1 MHKSKPWGFYNNKS
15 LERALQ
21 ILTKFNGERPNF
33 GLSELSAAA
42 LVPKTTVLRLC
53 STLEQTKYL
62 KLTRKGG
69 LCVRQTEPRHT

>member
-1 MHKSKPWGFYNNKS
+1 MDNSETWGFYNNKS

-33 GLSELSAAA
+33 ALSEPSEAV
-42 LVPKTTVLRLC
+42 LVPKTTVPRLC
-53 STLEQTKYL
+53 STLEQTKYM

-69 LCVRQTEPRHT
+69 LCVRQTEP